1 MAERRGCADMLDI
14 KIPYSPGKS
23 NIFGTILRPLVT
35 IKVYSKTKN
44 TWIPV
49 YGALADTGADI
60 TLLPRY
66 LGEMVVNDITSGRYV
81 EIKGIVPN
89 AVLIGFIHNIKLEV
103 FRKEFEA
110 KVVIADTDDA
120 RPILG
125 RVDELDLFEVTYNKG
140 KEIIIKD

>member
-1 MAERRGCADMLDI
+1 MLDI

-49 YGALADTGADI
+49 YDTLADTGADI

-103 FRKEFEA
+103 FRKEFET

-125 RVDELDLFEVTYNKG
+125 RVDGLDLFEVTYNKG
-140 KEIIIKD
+140 KEVIIKD